1 MDARVEPAHDAEEA
15 PARRGMMIKP
25 RRVGHATFETTDI
38 EKQIAY
44 WTEVAG
50 LVLAEREKKRAFL
63 ASKTGLLSIQLEETD
78 RNHCARLSF
87 EVAPDSDFD
96 VLARELGKDG

>member
-1 MDARVEPAHDAEEA
+1 MEIT
-15 PARRGMMIKP
+15 MIKP
-25 RRVGHATFETTDI
+25 RRVGHATFETRDI

-63 ASKTGLLSIQLEETD
+63 ASKTGLRWSRPTATTARGSRSRSRPTAISTRWR
-78 RNHCARLSF
+78 RNWPMTASRRNFATTPSQAWARC
-87 EVAPDSDFD
+87 
-96 VLARELGKDG
+96 